1 MGIAEVMN
9 DVQGGGFGLLEST
22 FGRDPGGV
30 DTSSIL
36 KLMKKDTSPSID
48 EIMAPVS
55 SKRVSESRNND
66 SISIS
71 KSELKAL
78 IREAVRDALEEEEKT
93 PAELKK
99 KIKTAVKDAE
109 KAAQSATGE
118 EIDGDTAA
126 GLASAAMKASS
137 QKNSLSIFEQAKRA
151 LQEGLYDDPNT
162 GYDEPGLM
170 PDHVS
175 DEQDYD
181 DPMTS
186 EDYEDKYPG
195 IDLEYDSG
203 VGEKEA
209 HQKAETYGRKGN
221 PADSGVDG
229 LDPKNYHG
237 DPVKVTSSKARHMA
251 KETVVKTW
259 NSVIEMVNDNCNGEL
274 LEVVDKSELT
284 SVLKDIYESHSGFSG
299 LSEKKVATI
308 MYQELS
314 DLTESLG
321 L

>member
-55 SKRVSESRNND
+55 SNKILESRNND

-78 IREAVRDALEEEEKT
+78 IREAVRDALFEMEKDPMKVAADEADLSMSDMKNLPSET
-93 PAELKK
+93 
-99 KIKTAVKDAE
+99 
-109 KAAQSATGE
+109 KA
-118 EIDGDTAA
+118 DLLVA
-126 GLASAAMKASS
+126 GTQLNRDKASS

-162 GYDEPGLM
+162 AYDEPGLM

-195 IDLEYDSG
+195 IDLEYDHG

-237 DPVKVTSSKARHMA
+237 DPVKVTSSKARHIA

>member
-22 FGRDPGGV
+22 FGRDPDGV

-78 IREAVRDALEEEEKT
+78 IREAVRDALFEMEKDPMKVAADEADLST
-93 PAELKK
+93 SDMRNLPSETKADLLVAG
-99 KIKTAVKDAE
+99 TQLNKD
-109 KAAQSATGE
+109 
-118 EIDGDTAA
+118 
-126 GLASAAMKASS
+126 KASS
-137 QKNSLSIFEQAKRA
+137 QKNGLSIFEQAKRA

-162 GYDEPGLM
+162 AYDEPGLM

-284 SVLKDIYESHSGFSG
+284 SVLKDIYESHSGFRG
-299 LSEKKVATI
+299 LNEKKVATI
-308 MYQELS
+308 MYQELLE
-314 DLTESLG
+314 LTESLG

>member
-22 FGRDPGGV
+22 FGRDPDGV

-55 SKRVSESRNND
+55 SNKILESRNND

-78 IREAVRDALEEEEKT
+78 IREAVRDALFEMEKDPMKVAADEADLSMSDMRNLPSET
-93 PAELKK
+93 
-99 KIKTAVKDAE
+99 
-109 KAAQSATGE
+109 KA
-118 EIDGDTAA
+118 DLLVA
-126 GLASAAMKASS
+126 GTQLNRDNASS

-195 IDLEYDSG
+195 IDLEYDHG

>member
-78 IREAVRDALEEEEKT
+78 IREAVRDALFEMEKD
-93 PAELKK
+93 PLKVAADEADLSTSDMRNLPSETK
-99 KIKTAVKDAE
+99 ADLLVAGTQLNKD
-109 KAAQSATGE
+109 
-118 EIDGDTAA
+118 
-126 GLASAAMKASS
+126 KASS
-137 QKNSLSIFEQAKRA
+137 QKNGLSIFEQAKRA

-162 GYDEPGLM
+162 AYDEPGLM

-299 LSEKKVATI
+299 LNEKKVATI
-308 MYQELS
+308 MYQELLE
-314 DLTESLG
+314 LTESLG

>member
-55 SKRVSESRNND
+55 SNKILESRNND

-78 IREAVRDALEEEEKT
+78 IREAVRDALFEMEKDPMKVAADEADLST
-93 PAELKK
+93 SDMRNLPSETKADLLVAG
-99 KIKTAVKDAE
+99 TQLNKD
-109 KAAQSATGE
+109 
-118 EIDGDTAA
+118 
-126 GLASAAMKASS
+126 KASS

-162 GYDEPGLM
+162 AYDEPGLM

-195 IDLEYDSG
+195 IDLEYDHG